1 MGGLLGVR
9 RSNSRLPRNR
19 HFCLG
24 GKDMPNTSSWL
35 PQKLLWEQI
44 RIKGMRGSHAIIFF
58 FSPGGFSLV
67 QTAYFEKELG

>member
-24 GKDMPNTSSWL
+24 GKDMPNTSRWL

-58 FSPGGFSLV
+58 FPGGFSLV